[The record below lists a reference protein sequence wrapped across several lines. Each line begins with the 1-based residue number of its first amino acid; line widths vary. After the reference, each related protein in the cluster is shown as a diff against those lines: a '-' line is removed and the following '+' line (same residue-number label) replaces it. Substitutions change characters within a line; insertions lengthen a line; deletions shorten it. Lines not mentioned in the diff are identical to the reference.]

1 MRFPAESWIE
11 VRDASGAVIITGT
24 QPAGS
29 VREVNGELPLSLVIG
44 NAAGVIVSWRGSPV
58 DVAPHMRLGVARF
71 RIE

>member
-11 VRDASGAVIITGT
+11 VRDASGAVLITGT

-29 VREVNGELPLSLVIG
+29 VRELSGELPLSLTIG
-44 NAAGVIVSWRGSPV
+44 NAAGVSVTWRGAPV
-58 DVAPHMRLGVARF
+58 EVAPHIRLGIARF